1 MPRVN
6 RPTGIVVCAVALVLL
21 AACSGDPDTAPA
33 PAAPPVDPPPPGVY
47 AGTFPCDDCPGI
59 EVTLWLREDGRYFLR
74 QQYLPTAA
82 REGGTFYSLGHW
94 TWRGDAERLA
104 LAGGGPERLFAR
116 EGEDDLS
123 MQTTTGLPHRLSR
136 LAEAPAFSDTLSLEG
151 EFDLASG
158 EPRFRECR
166 TGLVWPVNKTADY
179 RRLRHQYGTLPRG
192 SAAFV
197 NAEARLAAT
206 DAGETLVIVKL
217 IRVEEGRR
225 CP

>member
-1 MPRVN
+1 MPRVHH
-6 RPTGIVVCAVALVLL
+6 PTAFAAPALVLIL
-21 AACSGDPDTAPA
+21 LTGCSGDQDAGMA

-59 EVTLWLREDGRYFLR
+59 EVTLWLRGDGRYFLR
-74 QQYLPTAA
+74 QHYLATDA
-82 REGGTFYSLGHW
+82 REGGTFYSLGRW
-94 TWRGDAERLA
+94 SWRADAERLA

-116 EGEDDLS
+116 EGEDDLA

-136 LAEAPAFSDTLSLEG
+136 LAEAPAFSDTLPLEG

-166 TGLVWPVNKTADY
+166 TGLVWPVSKSADY

-197 NAEARLAAT
+197 NADARLAAT
-206 DAGETLVIVKL
+206 DAGEILVIEKL
-217 IRVEEGRR
+217 IRLEEGRR
-225 CP
+225 CR